1 MFYKYVLVRQRMM
14 PVPFRDTVSQSRAMH
29 DSSIML
35 LSCWLNQFVRTI
47 R

>member
-14 PVPFRDTVSQSRAMH
+14 PLRDTVSKSRAMH

-35 LSCWLNQFVRTI
+35 LSCWLNQFVWTI